1 MGCMQV
7 QASNLALSPSP
18 SICRWH
24 PCSTCLYVSKPDDR
38 VSELDDRC
46 RPYLCTGWDCYL
58 VREPCAMCA
67 MALTHSRVRWVVF
80 SHMDKHRGAL
90 GGSFRLQAE
99 RSLNHHFKV
108 MHMPAAEQGFE

>member
-1 MGCMQV
+1 M
-7 QASNLALSPSP
+7 
-18 SICRWH
+18 
-24 PCSTCLYVSKPDDR
+24 
-38 VSELDDRC
+38 
-46 RPYLCTGWDCYL
+46 CTGWDCYL

-80 SHMDKHRGAL
+80 SHMDKRRGAL

-108 MHMPAAEQGFE
+108 MHMPAAEEELD